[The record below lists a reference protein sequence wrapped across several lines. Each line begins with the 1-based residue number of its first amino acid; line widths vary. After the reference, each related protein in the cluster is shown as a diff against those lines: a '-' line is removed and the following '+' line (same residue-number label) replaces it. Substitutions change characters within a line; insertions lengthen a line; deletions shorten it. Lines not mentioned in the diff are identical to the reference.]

1 MGLEDLTPEQRR
13 QLQLGEILLSNP
25 EVAKSSLRLAKK
37 AKPELR
43 LPEIDLED
51 AIAAEAQ
58 KREEWQEKQEQREI
72 EQRVEHR
79 RREHAQAAKDA
90 GFTQE
95 EIEKIVVDEKCSFE
109 TALRLANLQRE
120 TAVPGAADTAY
131 GGRSPSYARDIR
143 PDADLR
149 KKSPSELRRWGLNTA
164 HEMLDDYMKR
174 ARGGQR

>member
-1 MGLEDLTPEQRR
+1 MGLEDLTPEQRK
-13 QLQLGEILLSNP
+13 QLELGSILLSNP

-51 AIAAEAQ
+51 AIQAEAK

-72 EQRVEHR
+72 EQRVEQR
-79 RREHAQAAKDA
+79 RREHAVAAREQ
-90 GFTQE
+90 GFTPE

-120 TAVPGAADTAY
+120 TAVPGAAEGVY
-131 GGRSPSYARDIR
+131 GGQQMPYAKDLR
-143 PDADLR
+143 PDSDLR
-149 KKSPSELRRWGLNTA
+149 KKSPADLRRWGLNTA
-164 HEMLDDYMKR
+164 HEMLDDYMRR
-174 ARGGQR
+174 ARGHR